1 MALEYYP
8 FILRGAKG
16 AVVQSTYSMLSPHPL
31 NIVPLDS
38 SQLAFK
44 TLLFPQWLKK
54 AVRSKKENV
63 GFAQLF
69 PGSPFGSRSQREGRR
84 WPVSV
89 EGATRGSVS
98 QDAGGWLWSTG
109 SEGGCSLP
117 EMDLAWKAILSHS
130 LKPCLPMFLQ
140 WPHSAGGSAGFT
152 ECRELDLISLEFQE
166 ALLPSHLVVL
176 AACHTVDLIS
186 SPLLGLHSIV
196 GAGFESGCT
205 GSSPVSLGWKI
216 ISLKFACR
224 LQGEPNT
231 LPCEPTLLGLGE
243 VIHTWFFLLPS
254 LTFVKVSNY
263 KARTSLRL
271 SSCSRVSP
279 LSHP

>member
-54 AVRSKKENV
+54 ADRSKKENV

-140 WPHSAGGSAGFT
+140 WPHSAGGVCWFHGMSWVGSHFPGVP
-152 ECRELDLISLEFQE
+152 RSLI
-166 ALLPSHLVVL
+166 
-176 AACHTVDLIS
+176 TIS
-186 SPLLGLHSIV
+186 P
-196 GAGFESGCT
+196 GCI
-205 GSSPVSLGWKI
+205 GS
-216 ISLKFACR
+216 
-224 LQGEPNT
+224 
-231 LPCEPTLLGLGE
+231 
-243 VIHTWFFLLPS
+243 
-254 LTFVKVSNY
+254 
-263 KARTSLRL
+263 
-271 SSCSRVSP
+271 
-279 LSHP
+279 LSHHRSDQFTFAGAPLDSRCWVWIRVHRVVTCVFGMENNLTEVCLQIAGGTKYSPMRTYFVGVGGSDTYLIFSFA